1 MAQLCAL
8 LSDCSVNLHAPL
20 RTPGNGF
27 VSSEPQIL
35 CWEWWSKGTSI
46 PLLLG
51 KSCGSQLRLANVSV
65 AAVRSICTCRYVLN
79 FIRPQECPQ
88 MSCLNSLDSLPPW
101 IINPLTYSKLAIILP
116 KKKDR
121 KSSKT
126 SISFQENIMTFS

>member
-8 LSDCSVNLHAPL
+8 LSDCSVTLHAPL

-51 KSCGSQLRLANVSV
+51 KSCGSELRLANVSV

-79 FIRPQECPQ
+79 FILPQECPQ
-88 MSCLNSLDSLPPW
+88 MSCLNSLDSPPPW
-101 IINPLTYSKLAIILP
+101 IINPLTYSKSAISLQ
-116 KKKDR
+116 KKGR